1 MTSSRAL
8 FFLADFIQAE
18 TSSTVTGTSF
28 SESERVLATANVSF
42 SDSEFILQRQRIQF
56 RDNYCINLA
65 NIHRD
70 DHKFALFKSLSQT
83 FQLASLQ
90 LNILFILSGRGL
102 KTGKGKARFNW
113 EASVF
118 VMLQSKERPRN
129 GIFGF
134 GSARY
139 RTRAKK

>member
-18 TSSTVTGTSF
+18 ASSTVTGTSF

-42 SDSEFILQRQRIQF
+42 SDSEFILQRQRMQF
-56 RDNYCINLA
+56 CDN
-65 NIHRD
+65 D
-70 DHKFALFKSLSQT
+70 SLSQT

-134 GSARY
+134 GSARN